1 MNVLYETEQLKI
13 EHEFES
19 TYLTDKNSGKILL
32 EGDFYGDPK
41 CGLIDAQNKW
51 AIIGGEHLV
60 LWTPLTT
67 KVFEDENLKWIHE
80 LRLKNK
86 NTVEI
91 LTDPWSSKSSI
102 WEVNTST
109 FESTKLRDFTNY
121 QGEEYTEEIVW

>member
-13 EHEFES
+13 EHEYES
-19 TYLTDKNSGKILL
+19 TYLTDKNSGDILL
-32 EGDFYGDPK
+32 DDDFYGDPK
-41 CGLIDAQNKW
+41 CGLIDPQNKW

-67 KVFEDENLKWIHE
+67 KVIEDEDLRWIHE
-80 LRLKNK
+80 LRLKNE

-91 LTDPWSSKSSI
+91 LIDPWSSKSSI

-109 FESTKLRDFTNY
+109 FEYAKLRDFTNY
-121 QGEEYTEEIVW
+121 QGKEYTEEIYW